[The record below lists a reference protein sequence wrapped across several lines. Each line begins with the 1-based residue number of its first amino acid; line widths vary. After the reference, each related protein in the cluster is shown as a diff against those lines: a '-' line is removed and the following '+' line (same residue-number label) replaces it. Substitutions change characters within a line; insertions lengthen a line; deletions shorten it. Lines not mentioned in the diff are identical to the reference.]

1 MLDIGMKTLTV
12 MGMLFFLYGVLT
24 LITGRTR
31 RDRIA
36 GAVFIVWGIVNVIP
50 QTRSTLI
57 SLVERVVRPL
67 ADMWMGLDWIVQEA
81 VLLGLALSFV
91 AFLEGRGRGRGLTD
105 GQVNGGGIPRD
116 LEEAPQKEVLA
127 WEDGEK
133 GKDGTIDV
141 R

>member
-50 QTRSTLI
+50 
-57 SLVERVVRPL
+57 P
-67 ADMWMGLDWIVQEA
+67 D
-81 VLLGLALSFV
+81 
-91 AFLEGRGRGRGLTD
+91 AFDAHLPCRTGGTPVGRH
-105 GQVNGGGIPRD
+105 V
-116 LEEAPQKEVLA
+116 
-127 WEDGEK
+127 
-133 GKDGTIDV
+133 DGT
-141 R
+141 

>member
-1 MLDIGMKTLTV
+1 MKMLDIGMKTLTV

-24 LITGRTR
+24 LIMGRTR

-91 AFLEGRGRGRGLTD
+91 AFLEGRGR
-105 GQVNGGGIPRD
+105 
-116 LEEAPQKEVLA
+116 
-127 WEDGEK
+127 
-133 GKDGTIDV
+133 
-141 R
+141 

>member
-1 MLDIGMKTLTV
+1 MLDIGMKTIPV
-12 MGMLFFLYGVLT
+12 MGVLFVLYGVPT
-24 LITGRTR
+24 LITGRPR

-67 ADMWMGLDWIVQEA
+67 VDMWMGLDWIVQEA

-91 AFLEGRGRGRGLTD
+91 AFLEGQGR
-105 GQVNGGGIPRD
+105 
-116 LEEAPQKEVLA
+116 
-127 WEDGEK
+127 
-133 GKDGTIDV
+133 
-141 R
+141 